1 MVHLSTRTV
10 NNILHNFVLHE
21 IITCNNR
28 DPPSIDSSIRRSI
41 QYNNEAYERFKRSN
55 NSSQH
60 FENF

>member
-10 NNILHNFVLHE
+10 NNILPNFVPHE
-21 IITCNNR
+21 IITCNDR